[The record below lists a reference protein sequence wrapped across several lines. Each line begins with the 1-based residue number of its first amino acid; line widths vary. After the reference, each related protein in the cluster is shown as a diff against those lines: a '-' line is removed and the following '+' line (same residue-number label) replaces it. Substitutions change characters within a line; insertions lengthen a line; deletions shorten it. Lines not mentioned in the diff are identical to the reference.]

1 MVKINPK
8 TGKPPRKTD
17 RPSDKAYNAR
27 RRLKRAAE
35 KLKNQASNATGM
47 TKQRLEHQA
56 NELLGKVQ
64 KTYQVKGEYK
74 FDVDRLENYT
84 EKMFTGVDEE
94 KLTQVMLSGAVGKR
108 IYAAT
113 VSIWKDSDLPINEAI
128 KQHFGVETMSEVVD
142 WFENRVSDLYENT
155 EVLKQENYND
165 PVILEMEKQIQINQD
180 DDE

>member
-1 MVKINPK
+1 MDRTNPK
-8 TGKPPRKTD
+8 TGKVPRKTD

-35 KLKNQASNATGM
+35 KLKNQAGKAIGM
-47 TKQRLEHQA
+47 TRQRLEHQA
-56 NELLGKVQ
+56 DELLEKAQ

-74 FDVDRLENYT
+74 FDVDRLESYT

-94 KLTQVMLSGAVGKR
+94 KMTQVMLSGPVGKR

-113 VSIWKDSDLPINEAI
+113 ASIWKDSDLPINDAI
-128 KQHFGVETMSEVVD
+128 KQHFGVETMGEVVE
-142 WFENRVSDLYENT
+142 WFEKRVSDLYENT

-165 PVILEMEKQIQINQD
+165 PVILEMQKQIRVNQD
-180 DDE
+180 DDD